1 MGPRLPGAC
10 LLCARSVLCCA
21 ECVLG
26 VCSVCAVLCSRCG
39 VCTQCGVLYR
49 ICAACYAVCV
59 HSTYTLPCQIGP
71 GGGYYATIVY
81 LGDDQTRALFTAVSY
96 PYP

>member
-1 MGPRLPGAC
+1 MH
-10 LLCARSVLCCA
+10 
-21 ECVLG
+21 E
-26 VCSVCAVLCSRCG
+26 
-39 VCTQCGVLYR
+39 VCTQCAV
-49 ICAACYAVCV
+49 CAVQCV